1 MAGSG
6 SDRRK
11 RNKRITVR
19 FNDDEFTIVIRK
31 ADKAGLCVGSLIRN
45 KVLDEPAP
53 CSTRRP
59 PIDRKYLAQL
69 IGLLGETTEAL
80 RDHCKAHNIP
90 PDNPYIVASF
100 RDLSEM
106 RYLCLITLG
115 RNP

>member
-11 RNKRITVR
+11 RTKILVARCTEL
-19 FNDDEFTIVIRK
+19 EFLDALEK
-31 ADKAGLCVGSLIRN
+31 ADKAGVSLASLIRM
-45 KVLDEPAP
+45 KILDEPAP

-59 PIDRKYLAQL
+59 PVDRKYLAQM
-69 IGLLGETTEAL
+69 IGLLGETAEAL
-80 RDHCKAHNIP
+80 RCYCKTHNIP
-90 PDNPYIVASF
+90 PDNPHVIAAQ

-106 RYLCLITLG
+106 RYLCLIALG